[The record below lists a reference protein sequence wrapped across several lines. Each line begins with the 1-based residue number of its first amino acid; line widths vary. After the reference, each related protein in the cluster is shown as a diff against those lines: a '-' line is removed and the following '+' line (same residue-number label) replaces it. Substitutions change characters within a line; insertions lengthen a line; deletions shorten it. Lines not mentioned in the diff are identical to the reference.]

1 MFGHPFAIE
10 CRKSHIDRMRL
21 PELKERVYAEK
32 NTNLPHL
39 REASYQNEECLKN
52 EITSSKETID
62 EISFEN
68 VILENEEEFP
78 FSQPIDNSDSEEDDQ
93 VLNMFNVNDVKWEDD
108 GSL

>member
-39 REASYQNEECLKN
+39 REV
-52 EITSSKETID
+52 ITRVSGTITHD
-62 EISFEN
+62 IC
-68 VILENEEEFP
+68 
-78 FSQPIDNSDSEEDDQ
+78 
-93 VLNMFNVNDVKWEDD
+93 
-108 GSL
+108 